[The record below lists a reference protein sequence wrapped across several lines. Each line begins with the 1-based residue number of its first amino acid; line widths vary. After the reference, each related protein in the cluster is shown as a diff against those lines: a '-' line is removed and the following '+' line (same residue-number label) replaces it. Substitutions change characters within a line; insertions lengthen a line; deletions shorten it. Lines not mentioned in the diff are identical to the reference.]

1 MSEHPMAWLLAIG
14 GGGLV
19 AVVYFASL
27 WWTVRRLPRSWYPGL
42 LVAGSYLLRAP
53 LAALAL
59 FGVAA
64 GDALRMCAAAVA
76 FLVVRV
82 LLTRALRRGAVPAPA
97 PTGAGALSGER

>member
-1 MSEHPMAWLLAIG
+1 MIEHPMAWLLAIG

-27 WWTVRRLPRSWYPGL
+27 WWTVQRLTRARHPGL

-59 FGVAA
+59 FGVAS

-76 FLVVRV
+76 FLVVRL
-82 LLTRALRRGAVPAPA
+82 LLTRALRRSAVSPPAPM
-97 PTGAGALSGER
+97 GAGVLPGER